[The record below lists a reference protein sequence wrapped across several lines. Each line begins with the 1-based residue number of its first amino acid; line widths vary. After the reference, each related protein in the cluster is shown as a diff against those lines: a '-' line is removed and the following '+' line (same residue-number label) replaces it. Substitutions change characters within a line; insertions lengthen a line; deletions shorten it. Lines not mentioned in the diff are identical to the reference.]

1 MSRTTRSRGY
11 YGWLR
16 DDNEVHYITRE
27 YHTQLFYRTCN
38 FAHPGW
44 YKKYVKTD
52 EEFLK
57 DTKEQWARWA
67 RDGRD
72 GLTETR
78 RSTGFK
84 TDAKKI
90 VRRANKSFCRAV
102 LSGDDYENIPY
113 ATDKLG
119 KDFIYRW
126 W

>member
-27 YHTQLFYRTCN
+27 YRTQLFYRTCN

-67 RDGRD
+67 RDGCD

-78 RSTGFK
+78 RSTGYK
-84 TDAKKI
+84 TAAKKT
-90 VRRANKSFCRAV
+90 VRRANKSFCRSV
-102 LSGDDYENIPY
+102 LSGDDHENIPT
-113 ATDKLG
+113 AVPKDG
-119 KDFIYRW
+119 KSHKWDW